1 MPELMNRDSKCQL
14 MIICVQSANYNS
26 RHAIQS
32 MRPIQIVW
40 HAGVR
45 QKKLFF
51 LLLRRMATW
60 RVAVIWQYDRFS
72 QKPIR

>member
-1 MPELMNRDSKCQL
+1 MDRDSKCQL
-14 MIICVQSANYNS
+14 MITCAHSANYNS
-26 RHAIQS
+26 THAIQS
-32 MRPIQIVW
+32 MRPIQIVR

-45 QKKLFF
+45 QKRLFF

-60 RVAVIWQYDRFS
+60 RVAVIWQYVHFS